1 MAAPTP
7 YPESYSNKIP
17 VTLPSERNKVRKR
30 TSRNDYRR
38 VNKPAYGDGY
48 FGRLGKRYG
57 AGTAPDNE
65 GYPECDN
72 VSNSVVTCYPD
83 ADTSIRSGDYSKLIW
98 NPNLPQFTES
108 GDLDIYLFSADTE
121 QVVQSWKDV
130 PNQRGSQPINPGDD
144 WWSPID
150 DGWGPYDPENSSQW
164 ADTTRDWTYYA
175 VLVPAG
181 QSLSGGEEHQATFTA
196 VQTAPLQ
203 NLVAS
208 SSSSSMSS
216 ASSQSSISSLSTA
229 SLASASATQSV
240 VSSVSSVSSASMAS
254 LSSISQSN
262 SELYSSMTRSSQ
274 STRSVLSTAATMSA
288 ITTTDS
294 NGDRVTSSV
303 RSTPTGVLQ
312 DNGDDDRFPAWGIA
326 VIVVLG
332 VLALLGI
339 AAAMYLLVRHLR
351 RTHGAAAAA
360 EAGGAAGGANTP
372 TQSEPLMKENQP
384 NDGLLAAG
392 GGAAGGA
399 AGAAVG
405 AAALGARS
413 ASSERSSAEND
424 NGDGP
429 ITSNEAAAMADAFRQ
444 ALRSPEFDSG
454 SNSNKLNNSD
464 PNTTESSNQGLTG
477 IQENSVARQPELV
490 NASDGSH

>member
-1 MAAPTP
+1 M
-7 YPESYSNKIP
+7 
-17 VTLPSERNKVRKR
+17 
-30 TSRNDYRR
+30 
-38 VNKPAYGDGY
+38 
-48 FGRLGKRYG
+48 
-57 AGTAPDNE
+57 
-65 GYPECDN
+65 
-72 VSNSVVTCYPD
+72 
-83 ADTSIRSGDYSKLIW
+83 
-98 NPNLPQFTES
+98 
-108 GDLDIYLFSADTE
+108 
-121 QVVQSWKDV
+121 
-130 PNQRGSQPINPGDD
+130 
-144 WWSPID
+144 
-150 DGWGPYDPENSSQW
+150 
-164 ADTTRDWTYYA
+164 
-175 VLVPAG
+175 PAG

-240 VSSVSSVSSASMAS
+240 ISSVSSVSSASIAR

-262 SELYSSMTRSSQ
+262 SDLYSSMTRSSQ
-274 STRSVLSTAATMSA
+274 STQSVLSTAATMSSL
-288 ITTTDS
+288 TTTDS
-294 NGDRVTSSV
+294 NGDKVTSSV

-312 DNGDDDRFPAWGIA
+312 GNGNDNGFPAWAIA

-339 AAAMYLLVRHLR
+339 AGGLYLLTRHLR

-399 AGAAVG
+399 AVG

-444 ALRSPEFDSG
+444 ALRSPEFDNG
-454 SNSNKLNNSD
+454 SSSNKLDTSD
-464 PNTTESSNQGLTG
+464 PNTTESSNQGVTG